1 MYEDIDMST
10 TFFSTSES
18 KLRQSIVQKGGDQ
31 DILNRDEF
39 NASMFQPKSLKSEMS
54 RSKESETEFCLFVFL
69 SLALER

>member
-1 MYEDIDMST
+1 MSDMYKDIDMST
-10 TFFSTSES
+10 TFLSTYKS
-18 KLRQSIVQKGGDQ
+18 KLRQSSVQKGGDQ

-39 NASMFQPKSLKSEMS
+39 NAFHVSSEMS